1 MEETSWG
8 NFSYVPYSGTSPP
21 FHGTESYFSDHGVY
35 SDVFTNIKEKIFLS
49 SECDDIELTVLE
61 NKEFEAK
68 YNVPY
73 TSISDLKKNIIQF
86 YTKKI
91 EFSLLIEERRRLF
104 NTFCNNISN
113 SISSI
118 NDIIK
123 EKCSQQDTNL
133 KDLLNDRIEWYYK
146 KLDIDKLINIEYSI
160 KSEFHF
166 LKKALIELSEI
177 NPTICMICMEKQIS
191 WFIDPCG
198 HTLCTDCKLRTDKT
212 ISCHY
217 CRALKNKLNRLYL

>member
-1 MEETSWG
+1 MDEESSNW
-8 NFSYVPYSGTSPP
+8 SYVPYTGINSPFYGT
-21 FHGTESYFSDHGVY
+21 GSYFSEPSVF

-49 SECDDIELTVLE
+49 SECDDIELTVSE
-61 NKEFEAK
+61 NQEYEAK

-73 TSISDLKKNIIQF
+73 TSISDLKKNITHF

-113 SISSI
+113 SINCI
-118 NDIIK
+118 NDITK
-123 EKCSQQDTNL
+123 EDCSIQDHKL
-133 KDLLNDRIEWYYK
+133 KDLLNDRIDWYYK
-146 KLDIDKLINIEYSI
+146 KLDIDNLIDTEYSI

-166 LKKALIELSEI
+166 LKKTLIELSEI

-198 HTLCTDCKLRTDKT
+198 HTLCTDCKLRTDNSS
-212 ISCHY
+212 SCHY